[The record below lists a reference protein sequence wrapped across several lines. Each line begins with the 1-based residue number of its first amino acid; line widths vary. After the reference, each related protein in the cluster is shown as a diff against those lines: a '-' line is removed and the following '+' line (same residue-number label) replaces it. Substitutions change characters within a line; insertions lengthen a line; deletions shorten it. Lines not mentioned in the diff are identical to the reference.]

1 MTLSCVIYPRYSS
14 ENQEERSIDDQTRI
28 CQAYAERERWNVVAV
43 LPDFAIS
50 GATLLRPGYQRL
62 LEMVRGR
69 AIDVVL
75 AESLDRI
82 SRDQEHIAAFY
93 KQTRSRGGRVRF
105 RCSVLKL
112 PGAVAS
118 NCACGMRWRME
129 GIQPGWRTP
138 SIMSTWPDAKAS
150 VRAVVSAMKP
160 TRSCDVT
167 AGPPKYCGKA
177 ENSTPCVWLT
187 LST

>member
-50 GATLLRPGYQRL
+50 GAPLLRRGYQKL

-69 AIDVVL
+69 EIDVVL

-93 KQTRSRGGRVRF
+93 KQTRFAGVRVVTVAEGEITELHIGLKGTMSALFLKDLAQKTHRG
-105 RCSVLKL
+105 L
-112 PGAVAS
+112 
-118 NCACGMRWRME
+118 E
-129 GIQPGWRTP
+129 G
-138 SIMSTWPDAKAS
+138 
-150 VRAVVSAMKP
+150 
-160 TRSCDVT
+160 
-167 AGPPKYCGKA
+167 
-177 ENSTPCVWLT
+177 
-187 LST
+187 